1 LGEKKWANIIH
12 KPVTISMIE
21 FEVGQGYQTLMA
33 MVLTVH
39 YPFIRGESE
48 FLAGDKL
55 ITASYASGSYSQTQ
69 VIGTIVGWLK

>member
-1 LGEKKWANIIH
+1 LGLSLDEKKWVNIIH

-39 YPFIRGESE
+39 YPFIGE
-48 FLAGDKL
+48 
-55 ITASYASGSYSQTQ
+55 
-69 VIGTIVGWLK
+69 